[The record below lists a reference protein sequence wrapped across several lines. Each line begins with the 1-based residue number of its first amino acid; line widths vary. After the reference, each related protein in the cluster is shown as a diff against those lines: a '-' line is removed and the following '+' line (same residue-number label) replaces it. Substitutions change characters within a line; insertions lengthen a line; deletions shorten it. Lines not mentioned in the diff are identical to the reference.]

1 MKKKLVLIS
10 AYEMSFVKNDISLLQ
25 KGYEVTQLLMPGISK
40 SKGDVFRSVLRIFW
54 AVLRHDVVYC
64 WFADF
69 RAWVAV
75 KCARMLGKKAVVVVG
90 GYEVVSM
97 PEIDYGGLL
106 HAHMTPR
113 LIYTL
118 THAHLVLAV
127 SQSSMRQIV
136 QVAQPSRLQ
145 CIYNG
150 VNLQRFTPSGSKEK
164 LVLTVG
170 IVKRANLTCKGLI
183 TFALV
188 AAQMPDVQF
197 VLIGQQP
204 DSAIQELRNIAPPNL
219 QCIDFL
225 PQDELL
231 HWYRRA
237 KVYAQLSAQESFC
250 LALAEAMLCNCIPVT
265 TDRGALP
272 EVRGDFGYE
281 VRYNDVAQTVD
292 AIRAALD
299 AEVDTRQRAHIQQFS
314 DARRQREL
322 LQALEQI

>member
-25 KGYEVTQLLMPGISK
+25 KGYEVTPLLMPGISK
-40 SKGDVFRSVLRIFW
+40 SKSDVLRSVLRIFW

-75 KCARMLGKKAVVVVG
+75 KCARLLRKKVVVVVG
-90 GYEVVSM
+90 GYEVVRM
-97 PEIDYGGLL
+97 PEINYGGLL
-106 HAHMTPR
+106 HTHMTPR

-118 THAHLVLAV
+118 THAQLVLAV
-127 SQSSMRQIV
+127 SQSSMRQIL
-136 QVAQPSRLQ
+136 QVANPRKPK

-150 VNLQRFTPSGSKEK
+150 VNTQRFTPSGDKEK

-204 DSAIQELRNIAPPNL
+204 DDAIQELRNIAPPNL
-219 QCIDFL
+219 QFIDFL
-225 PQDELL
+225 PQAELL

-250 LALAEAMLCNCIPVT
+250 LSLAEAMLCECIPVA

-272 EVRGDFGYE
+272 EVRGNFGYE
-281 VRYNDVAQTVD
+281 VHYNDVAETVA
-292 AIRAALD
+292 AIRTALD
-299 AEVDTRQRAHIQQFS
+299 AAVDHRQRAHIQQFS
-314 DARRQREL
+314 AARRQAEL